1 MQVVTASTMLS
12 DEREAVA
19 ALSREILKEGAE
31 KIAGVCLFFQKS
43 LSPAKLREA
52 CLEFFADIP
61 FAGMSAENGS
71 FDANALIG
79 DKSGMMPSS
88 GGASRNRFSVNRFK
102 EPEIPRARGVIAL
115 AFTGEDVFL
124 GTVAGVYSPDMDI
137 NPDNVFNRASAKAG
151 FLGVFPDLILFH
163 CTDDAQFP
171 FASAL
176 AKHMGDSVQVAG
188 GLFDTS
194 DGDVAVFNEEQVIT
208 GKSLYLMTFL
218 YTDCDVVVTGE
229 NNSEPEGYYGVVT
242 EASGCIVSEIDNQPA
257 ADVLFRWLDQDSTSW
272 SPDKLNQELSKV
284 RLRWTLAAC
293 SADIRGS
300 ERFTFTYLS
309 NVTPERAIQ
318 ISHIWEPGERVC
330 LMAVSGNDMVRY
342 LCKIG
347 HSSDR
352 VILGTLHYICQFYS
366 TGEMASRYFESVVP
380 AVRSNKNYPF
390 ITMPQ
395 QGELVKSM
403 DVLEY
408 IMGNYMI
415 VSVWFMERE
424 AV

>member
-1 MQVVTASTMLS
+1 MVTASTIIS

-19 ALSREILKEGAE
+19 ALSREILKKGGG
-31 KIAGVCLFFQKS
+31 KPAGVCLYFQKS

-61 FAGMSAENGS
+61 FMGMSAENGS

-79 DKSGMMPSS
+79 GKSGMSPSP
-88 GGASRNRFSVNRFK
+88 GGSSRSRFSVNRFK
-102 EPEIPRARGVIAL
+102 EPETPRARGVIAL
-115 AFTGEDVFL
+115 AFAGEDVFL
-124 GTVAGVYSPDMDI
+124 GSVAGAYSPDMDI

-151 FLGVFPDLILFH
+151 FPGVFPDLILFH
-163 CTDDAQFP
+163 CTEDAQFP
-171 FASAL
+171 FAAAT
-176 AKHMGDSVQVAG
+176 AKYMGDSVQAAG

-194 DGDVAVFNEEQVIT
+194 DGDVAVFNEEEVIT

-229 NNSEPEGYYGVVT
+229 NSSEPEGYYGIVT
-242 EASGCIVSEIDNQPA
+242 EASGGIISEIDNQPA

-272 SPDKLNQELSKV
+272 STDKLNQELSKT
-284 RLRWTLAAC
+284 RARWTLAVC

-300 ERFTFTYLS
+300 ERFAFTYLR
-309 NVTPERAIQ
+309 NVTPERGIQ
-318 ISHIWEPGERVC
+318 ISHVWEPGERVC

-352 VILGTLHYICQFYS
+352 AILGAIHYICQFYS
-366 TGEMASRYFESVVP
+366 SGEMEARYFESVVS
-380 AVRSNKNYPF
+380 AVRANKNYPF
-390 ITMPQ
+390 ITAPQ
-395 QGELVKSM
+395 HGELVKSM

-408 IMGNYMI
+408 VMGNYMI